1 MHNSNINYFLDILK
15 DNDLAINLLMNFIS
29 NQTNQHH
36 GNSNI
41 DDLLIHVKAL
51 FNQNLEHN
59 NHMPTTDVDENKQMR
74 NALQLS
80 ALENAIQELT
90 ANLDLATSASASASA
105 ASLNRNS
112 QPQPATYLASSSRDE
127 TPRVSSSTSANRN
140 SNLITEL
147 AVNVNIF
154 RSEIKQNLTKI
165 YIDPRDKGKVY
176 MLVSDNAAIFKIPS
190 ENGKPLELDE
200 CWCDEG
206 LSRDNQYN
214 IRSTMEGEIVKT
226 ITSKLNKDLDKHI
239 KIINLGSDKV
249 GLLSILAKLNLLGF
263 KNVQVINLELPDI
276 KNYQDYQTEEQNFT
290 KFVTKVFG
298 DSYTYQNILD
308 ESNNLVNT
316 IQSSHDAALTVIF
329 AEDLGGVNEPNYLNK
344 YNKILEEVV
353 IKLLNEV
360 ALKTG
365 EIVWSEHSG
374 NIVDPKQRKLI
385 SNSSKLK

>member
-1 MHNSNINYFLDILK
+1 
-15 DNDLAINLLMNFIS
+15 
-29 NQTNQHH
+29 
-36 GNSNI
+36 
-41 DDLLIHVKAL
+41 
-51 FNQNLEHN
+51 
-59 NHMPTTDVDENKQMR
+59 
-74 NALQLS
+74 
-80 ALENAIQELT
+80 
-90 ANLDLATSASASASA
+90 
-105 ASLNRNS
+105 
-112 QPQPATYLASSSRDE
+112 
-127 TPRVSSSTSANRN
+127 
-140 SNLITEL
+140 
-147 AVNVNIF
+147 
-154 RSEIKQNLTKI
+154 
-165 YIDPRDKGKVY
+165 
-176 MLVSDNAAIFKIPS
+176 
-190 ENGKPLELDE
+190 
-200 CWCDEG
+200 
-206 LSRDNQYN
+206 
-214 IRSTMEGEIVKT
+214 MEGEIVKT